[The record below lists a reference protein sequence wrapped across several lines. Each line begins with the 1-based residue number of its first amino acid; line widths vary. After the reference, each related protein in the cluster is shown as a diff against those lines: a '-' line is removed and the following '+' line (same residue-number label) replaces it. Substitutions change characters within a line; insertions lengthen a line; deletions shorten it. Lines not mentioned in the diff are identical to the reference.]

1 MEEIETQLTAV
12 TSAIGDS
19 RPSHGLGVSLRSNNS
34 EFTYLIATD
43 IEEHA
48 PMDWTPDEATQL
60 LRERGYGVIG
70 EWEDID
76 HTGGEDPTWKAKIT
90 ELPCS
95 RTHCYCN

>member
-1 MEEIETQLTAV
+1 MNNTETELTAV
-12 TSAIGDS
+12 TFAFA
-19 RPSHGLGVSLRSNNS
+19 PSGREWGVSIRSEGS
-34 EFTYLIATD
+34 ELEYISATD

-60 LRERGYGVIG
+60 LRERGYRVIG

-76 HTGGEDPTWKAKIT
+76 HTGGEDPTWKARVT
-90 ELPCS
+90 ELQCS